1 MSRDTDNESRP
12 VALAVGAHPDD
23 IEFMMAGTL
32 LLLKRADAEIH
43 MWNVANGS
51 CGTVVL
57 DAEEIVRVRRQECAD
72 SARLAG
78 ATLHPPI
85 ADDLAVFFDRPLLAR
100 AAALLREVRP
110 NILLV
115 PSPQDYMED
124 HQNACRLAVTAAF
137 VRGMRNFP
145 TDPPAEPWMGDV
157 AVYHALPYGLRDPL
171 RRLVGAGLYV
181 DVASVHEQKLRML
194 AAHRSQK
201 EWLDASQGQDAYLQ
215 AMEEMSRAVG
225 AMSGWCEFAEG
236 WRRRLHL
243 GFGPADYDPLVELL
257 PDLCR
262 VDERYE
268 EDLG

>member
-1 MSRDTDNESRP
+1 MSENSDRDRRP
-12 VALAVGAHPDD
+12 VVLAVGAHPDD

-32 LLLKRADAEIH
+32 LLLKQAGAEAH

-51 CGTVVL
+51 CGTTVL
-57 DAEEIVRVRRQECAD
+57 DADEIVRLRRQECED

-85 ADDLAVFFDRPLLAR
+85 TDDLAVFFDRPLLAC
-100 AAALLREVRP
+100 AAALVREVRP
-110 NILLV
+110 NILLA
-115 PSPQDYMED
+115 PSPQGYMED

-145 TDPPAEPWMGDV
+145 TSPPVEPWMGEV
-157 AVYHALPYGLRDPL
+157 AVYHAMPYGLRDPL
-171 RRLVGAGLYV
+171 RSLVRAGLYV
-181 DVASVHEQKLRML
+181 DVASVHPQKLRML

-215 AMEEMSRAVG
+215 AMEEMSRRVG
-225 AMSGWCEFAEG
+225 DMSGRYELAEG
-236 WRRRLHL
+236 WRRRLHI
-243 GFGPADYDPLVELL
+243 GFGPEDYDPLRELL
-257 PDLCR
+257 PGLCR
-262 VDERYE
+262 VDEGYE